1 MLSNF
6 IPPIALLRRLSPN
19 YSNRRDQMVD
29 PTNGRGH
36 GAKADGP
43 IPFKVD
49 HPQAP
54 GHYGTPPVTEPP
66 MGKREAHYLETW
78 EYPYQMIAHETLH
91 VPNWAIDAL
100 MFEFYAHVIAS
111 RDILP

>member
-1 MLSNF
+1 MSNF

-19 YSNRRDQMVD
+19 HSTDGTRRLIQ

-49 HPQAP
+49 HPEVP

-66 MGKREAHYLETW
+66 MGKREARYLETRKF
-78 EYPYQMIAHETLH
+78 PTK
-91 VPNWAIDAL
+91 
-100 MFEFYAHVIAS
+100 
-111 RDILP
+111 